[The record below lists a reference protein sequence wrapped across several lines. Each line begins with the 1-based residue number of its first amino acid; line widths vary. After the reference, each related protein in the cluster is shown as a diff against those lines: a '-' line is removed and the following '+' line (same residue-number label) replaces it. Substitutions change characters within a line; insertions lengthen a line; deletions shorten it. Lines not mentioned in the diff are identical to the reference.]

1 MRNLNYISKLITF
14 LKHYSYEEILL
25 SAIALVVAFAANA
38 ATAVE
43 TTTFQGK
50 IAVGFGTIPEIDADS
65 DAATV
70 VFSKMDDGTYQFVL
84 QQFSFGEL
92 VIGDV
97 TITKGLNAEE
107 KDGTIVLTTDNVEA
121 PVTNSDMAAA
131 LGGKVLIT
139 MKATIKEGKM
149 VAELSNIHV
158 NLGGTEM
165 DVTAKFESS
174 SSTTGI
180 NSVSTASAQ
189 TSRIYDLSGRELPA
203 MQKGLNIVKMANG
216 ETVKI
221 IK

>member
-1 MRNLNYISKLITF
+1 MKRF
-14 LKHYSYEEILL
+14 LL
-25 SAIALVVAFAANA
+25 STIALVVAFAANA

-50 IAVGFGTIPEIDADS
+50 IAVGFTAEIPEIGDDS

-84 QQFSFGEL
+84 QQFSFSGL

-121 PVTNSDMAAA
+121 PVTNSDMAAM

-158 NLGGTEM
+158 NLSGTEM

-180 NSVSTASAQ
+180 NSVSTASVQ

-203 MQKGLNIVKMANG
+203 IQKGLNIVKMANG

>member
-1 MRNLNYISKLITF
+1 MKRF
-14 LKHYSYEEILL
+14 LL

-38 ATAVE
+38 STAVE

-107 KDGTIVLTTDNVEA
+107 KDGTIVLTTNNVEA
-121 PVTNSDMAAA
+121 PVTNSYMADM

-139 MKATIKEGKM
+139 MNATIKEGKM

-158 NLGGTEM
+158 NLSGTEM

-180 NSVSTASAQ
+180 NSVSNASAKA
-189 TSRIYDLSGRELPA
+189 SRIYDLSGRELPA

>member
-1 MRNLNYISKLITF
+1 MKRF
-14 LKHYSYEEILL
+14 LL

-50 IAVGFGTIPEIDADS
+50 IAVGAETIPEIGDDS

-70 VFSKMDDGTYQFVL
+70 VFNKMDDGTYQFVL
-84 QQFSFGEL
+84 QHFSFGGL

-121 PVTNSDMAAA
+121 PVTNSEMAAM

-158 NLGGTEM
+158 FLGEGL

-189 TSRIYDLSGRELPA
+189 TSRIYDLSGPELPA

>member
-1 MRNLNYISKLITF
+1 MKRF
-14 LKHYSYEEILL
+14 LL

-50 IAVGFGTIPEIDADS
+50 IAVGFTAEIPEIGDDS

-84 QQFSFGEL
+84 QQFSFSNL

-107 KDGTIVLTTDNVEA
+107 KDGTIVLTTNNVEA
-121 PVTNSDMAAA
+121 PVTNSNMATM

-139 MKATIKEGKM
+139 MKATIKDGKM

-158 NLGGTEM
+158 NLLGQEM
-165 DVTAKFESS
+165 NVTAKFESS

>member
-1 MRNLNYISKLITF
+1 MKRF
-14 LKHYSYEEILL
+14 LL

-38 ATAVE
+38 STAVE

-84 QQFSFGEL
+84 QQFSYGEL

-121 PVTNSDMAAA
+121 PVTNSDMAAM

-158 NLGGTEM
+158 FLGEGL

-174 SSTTGI
+174 PSTTGI

>member
-1 MRNLNYISKLITF
+1 MKKF
-14 LKHYSYEEILL
+14 LL
-25 SAIALVVAFAANA
+25 SAIAMVVTLAANA

-43 TTTFQGK
+43 TTTFKGK
-50 IAVGFGTIPEIDADS
+50 IAVDITATAIPEIDKDS
-65 DAATV
+65 DPATV

-107 KDGTIVLTTDNVEA
+107 KDGTIVLTTNNVEA

>member
-1 MRNLNYISKLITF
+1 MKRF
-14 LKHYSYEEILL
+14 LL

-50 IAVGFGTIPEIDADS
+50 IAVGFETIPEIDDNS

-70 VFSKMDDGTYQFVL
+70 VFRKMDDGTYQFVL
-84 QQFSFGEL
+84 QQFSFSGL

-121 PVTNSDMAAA
+121 PVTNSDMAAM

-158 NLGGTEM
+158 NLSGTEM

-180 NSVSTASAQ
+180 NSVSNASAKA
-189 TSRIYDLSGRELPA
+189 SRIYDLSGRELPA

>member
-1 MRNLNYISKLITF
+1 MKRF
-14 LKHYSYEEILL
+14 LL

-70 VFSKMDDGTYQFVL
+70 VFSKMNDGTYQFVL
-84 QQFSFGEL
+84 QQFSFSGL

-121 PVTNSDMAAA
+121 PVTNSDMAAM

-139 MKATIKEGKM
+139 MKATIKDGKM

-180 NSVSTASAQ
+180 NSVSTASAKA
-189 TSRIYDLSGRELPA
+189 SRIYDLSGRELPA

>member
-1 MRNLNYISKLITF
+1 MKRF
-14 LKHYSYEEILL
+14 LL

-50 IAVGFGTIPEIDADS
+50 IAVGFETIPEIDDNS

-84 QQFSFGEL
+84 QQFSFSGL

-121 PVTNSDMAAA
+121 PVTNSDMAAM

-158 NLGGTEM
+158 NLSGTEM

-174 SSTTGI
+174 SSTGI
-180 NSVSTASAQ
+180 NSVSTASAK

>member
-1 MRNLNYISKLITF
+1 MKRF
-14 LKHYSYEEILL
+14 LL

-84 QQFSFGEL
+84 QQFSYGEL
-92 VIGDV
+92 IIGDV

-158 NLGGTEM
+158 FLGEGLN
-165 DVTAKFESS
+165 VTAKFESS

>member
-1 MRNLNYISKLITF
+1 MKRF
-14 LKHYSYEEILL
+14 LL

-50 IAVGFGTIPEIDADS
+50 IAVGFTAEIPEIGDDS

-84 QQFSFGEL
+84 QQFSFSGL

-121 PVTNSDMAAA
+121 PVTNSDMAAM

-158 NLGGTEM
+158 NLSGTEM

-180 NSVSTASAQ
+180 NSVSTASVQ

>member
-1 MRNLNYISKLITF
+1 MKRF
-14 LKHYSYEEILL
+14 LL

-50 IAVGFGTIPEIDADS
+50 IAVGSGTIPEIDADS

>member
-1 MRNLNYISKLITF
+1 MKRF
-14 LKHYSYEEILL
+14 LL
-25 SAIALVVAFAANA
+25 STIALVVAFAANA

-121 PVTNSDMAAA
+121 PVTNSDMATM

-139 MKATIKEGKM
+139 MKATIKDGKM

>member
-1 MRNLNYISKLITF
+1 MKRF
-14 LKHYSYEEILL
+14 LL

-121 PVTNSDMAAA
+121 PVTNSDMAAM

-139 MKATIKEGKM
+139 MKATIKDGKM

-180 NSVSTASAQ
+180 NSVSTASAKA
-189 TSRIYDLSGRELPA
+189 SRIYDLSGRELPA

>member
-1 MRNLNYISKLITF
+1 MKRF
-14 LKHYSYEEILL
+14 LL

-50 IAVGFGTIPEIDADS
+50 IAVGFETIPEIDDNS

-84 QQFSFGEL
+84 QQFSFSGL

-121 PVTNSDMAAA
+121 PVTNSDMAAM

-158 NLGGTEM
+158 NLSGTEM
-165 DVTAKFESS
+165 NVTAKFESS
-174 SSTTGI
+174 SSTGI

>member
-1 MRNLNYISKLITF
+1 MKRF
-14 LKHYSYEEILL
+14 LL

-50 IAVGFGTIPEIDADS
+50 IAVGAETIPEIGDDS

-70 VFSKMDDGTYQFVL
+70 VFNKMDDGTYQFVL
-84 QQFSFGEL
+84 QHFSFGGI

-121 PVTNSDMAAA
+121 PVTNSEMAAM

-158 NLGGTEM
+158 FLGEGL

-180 NSVSTASAQ
+180 NSVSTASTQ

>member
-1 MRNLNYISKLITF
+1 MKRF
-14 LKHYSYEEILL
+14 LL

-50 IAVGFGTIPEIDADS
+50 IAVGAGTIPEIDDNS

-84 QQFSFGEL
+84 QQFKFGDL

-121 PVTNSDMAAA
+121 PVTNSDMAAM

-158 NLGGTEM
+158 NLLGTEM
-165 DVTAKFESS
+165 NVTAKFESS

-189 TSRIYDLSGRELPA
+189 ASRIYDLSGRELPA

>member
-1 MRNLNYISKLITF
+1 MKRF
-14 LKHYSYEEILL
+14 LL

-50 IAVGFGTIPEIDADS
+50 IAVGFETIPEIDDNS

-70 VFSKMDDGTYQFVL
+70 VFSKMDDDTYQFVL

-121 PVTNSDMAAA
+121 PVTNSDMAAM

-139 MKATIKEGKM
+139 MKATIKDGKM

-158 NLGGTEM
+158 NLSGTEM

-180 NSVSTASAQ
+180 NSVSNASAKA
-189 TSRIYDLSGRELPA
+189 SRIYDLSGRELPT

>member
-1 MRNLNYISKLITF
+1 MKRF
-14 LKHYSYEEILL
+14 LL

-50 IAVGFGTIPEIDADS
+50 IAVGFTAEIPEIGDDS

-84 QQFSFGEL
+84 QQFSFSDL

-121 PVTNSDMAAA
+121 PVTNSEMAAM

-158 NLGGTEM
+158 FLGEGL

-174 SSTTGI
+174 SSTGI
-180 NSVSTASAQ
+180 NSVSTASAKA
-189 TSRIYDLSGRELPA
+189 SRIYDLSGRELPA

>member
-1 MRNLNYISKLITF
+1 MKRF
-14 LKHYSYEEILL
+14 LL

-50 IAVGFGTIPEIDADS
+50 IAVGFETIPEIDDNS

-70 VFSKMDDGTYQFVL
+70 VFRKMDDGTYQFVL
-84 QQFSFGEL
+84 QQFSFSGL

-121 PVTNSDMAAA
+121 PVTNSDMAAM

-158 NLGGTEM
+158 NLSGTEM

>member
-1 MRNLNYISKLITF
+1 MKRF
-14 LKHYSYEEILL
+14 LL
-25 SAIALVVAFAANA
+25 SAIALVLAFAANA

-50 IAVGFGTIPEIDADS
+50 IAVGAETIPEIGDDS

-70 VFSKMDDGTYQFVL
+70 VFNKMDDGTYQFVL
-84 QQFSFGEL
+84 QQFSFSGI

-121 PVTNSDMAAA
+121 PVTNSEMAAM

-158 NLGGTEM
+158 NLLGTEM
-165 DVTAKFESS
+165 NVTAKFESS

>member
-1 MRNLNYISKLITF
+1 MKRF
-14 LKHYSYEEILL
+14 LL

-121 PVTNSDMAAA
+121 PVTNSDMAAM

-158 NLGGTEM
+158 NLSGTEM

-180 NSVSTASAQ
+180 NSVSTASAL

>member
-1 MRNLNYISKLITF
+1 MKRF
-14 LKHYSYEEILL
+14 LL

-43 TTTFQGK
+43 TTTFQGN
-50 IAVGFGTIPEIDADS
+50 IAVGAGTIPEIDDNS

-84 QQFSFGEL
+84 QQFKFGDL

-121 PVTNSDMAAA
+121 PVTNSDMAAM

-139 MKATIKEGKM
+139 MNATIKEGKM

-158 NLGGTEM
+158 NLLGQEM

-180 NSVSTASAQ
+180 NSVSNASAKA
-189 TSRIYDLSGRELPA
+189 SRIYDLSGRELPA

>member
-1 MRNLNYISKLITF
+1 MKRF
-14 LKHYSYEEILL
+14 LL

-50 IAVGFGTIPEIDADS
+50 IAVGFETIPEIDDNS

-84 QQFSFGEL
+84 QQFSFSGL

-121 PVTNSDMAAA
+121 PVTNSDMAAM

-158 NLGGTEM
+158 NLSGTEM

-180 NSVSTASAQ
+180 NSVSTASAKA
-189 TSRIYDLSGRELPA
+189 SRIYDLSGRELPA

>member
-1 MRNLNYISKLITF
+1 MKRF
-14 LKHYSYEEILL
+14 LL

-50 IAVGFGTIPEIDADS
+50 IAVGFTAEIPEIGDDS

-84 QQFSFGEL
+84 QQFSFSNL

-107 KDGTIVLTTDNVEA
+107 KDGTIVLTTNNVEA
-121 PVTNSDMAAA
+121 PVTNSDMAAM

-139 MKATIKEGKM
+139 MKATIKDGKM

-158 NLGGTEM
+158 NLSGTEM

-180 NSVSTASAQ
+180 NSVSNASAKA
-189 TSRIYDLSGRELPA
+189 SRIYDLSGRELPT
-203 MQKGLNIVKMANG
+203 MQKGLNIVKMVNG

>member
-1 MRNLNYISKLITF
+1 MKRF
-14 LKHYSYEEILL
+14 LL
-25 SAIALVVAFAANA
+25 STIALVVAFAANA

-50 IAVGFGTIPEIDADS
+50 IAVGFTAEIPEIGDDS

-84 QQFSFGEL
+84 QQFSFSGL

-121 PVTNSDMAAA
+121 PVTNSEMAAA

-180 NSVSTASAQ
+180 NSVSTASAKA
-189 TSRIYDLSGRELPA
+189 SRIYDLSGRELPA

>member
-1 MRNLNYISKLITF
+1 MKKF
-14 LKHYSYEEILL
+14 LL
-25 SAIALVVAFAANA
+25 SAIAMVVTLAANA

-43 TTTFQGK
+43 TTTFNGN
-50 IAVGFGTIPEIDADS
+50 IAVDVTGAAIPEIDKDS
-65 DAATV
+65 DPATV

-84 QQFSFGEL
+84 EQFKFNGII
-92 VIGDV
+92 IGDV
-97 TITKGLNAEE
+97 TITKGLKAEE
-107 KDGTIVLTTDNVEA
+107 KDGALVLTTDNVEA
-121 PVTNSDMAAA
+121 AVTNSDMAAA

-139 MKATIKEGKM
+139 MKATIKDGKM

>member
-1 MRNLNYISKLITF
+1 MKRF
-14 LKHYSYEEILL
+14 LL

-121 PVTNSDMAAA
+121 PVTNSDMAAM
-131 LGGKVLIT
+131 LGGKVIIT

-158 NLGGTEM
+158 NLLGTEM
-165 DVTAKFESS
+165 NVTAKFESS

>member
-1 MRNLNYISKLITF
+1 MKRF
-14 LKHYSYEEILL
+14 LL

>member
-1 MRNLNYISKLITF
+1 MKRF
-14 LKHYSYEEILL
+14 LL

-50 IAVGFGTIPEIDADS
+50 IAVGAGTIPEIDADS

-70 VFSKMDDGTYQFVL
+70 VFSKMGDGTYQFVL
-84 QQFSFGEL
+84 QQFSYGEL

-121 PVTNSDMAAA
+121 PVTNSDMAAM

-158 NLGGTEM
+158 FLGEGL

>member
-1 MRNLNYISKLITF
+1 MKRF
-14 LKHYSYEEILL
+14 LL

-50 IAVGFGTIPEIDADS
+50 IAVGAETIPEIGDDS

-70 VFSKMDDGTYQFVL
+70 VFNKMDDGTYQFVL
-84 QQFSFGEL
+84 QQFSFSGI

-121 PVTNSDMAAA
+121 PVTNSDMAAM

-158 NLGGTEM
+158 FLGEGL

-180 NSVSTASAQ
+180 NSVSTASVQ

>member
-1 MRNLNYISKLITF
+1 MKRF
-14 LKHYSYEEILL
+14 LL

-50 IAVGFGTIPEIDADS
+50 IAVGAETIPEIGDDS

-70 VFSKMDDGTYQFVL
+70 VFSKMDDDTYQFVL
-84 QQFSFGEL
+84 QQFKFGDL

-107 KDGTIVLTTDNVEA
+107 KDGTMVLTTDNVEA
-121 PVTNSDMAAA
+121 PVTNSYMATM

-139 MKATIKEGKM
+139 MNATIKEGKM

-158 NLGGTEM
+158 NLLGQEM
-165 DVTAKFESS
+165 NVTAKFESS

-180 NSVSTASAQ
+180 NSVSNASAK

>member
-1 MRNLNYISKLITF
+1 MKRF
-14 LKHYSYEEILL
+14 LL

-50 IAVGFGTIPEIDADS
+50 IAVGAETIPEIGDDS

-70 VFSKMDDGTYQFVL
+70 VFNKMDDGTYQFVL
-84 QQFSFGEL
+84 QQFSFGGL

-121 PVTNSDMAAA
+121 PVTNSDMAAM

-158 NLGGTEM
+158 FLGEGL

-189 TSRIYDLSGRELPA
+189 TSRIYDLSGRELLA

>member
-1 MRNLNYISKLITF
+1 MKRF
-14 LKHYSYEEILL
+14 LL

-50 IAVGFGTIPEIDADS
+50 IAVGAETIPEIDDNS

-84 QQFSFGEL
+84 QQFSFSGL

-121 PVTNSDMAAA
+121 PVTNSDMAAM

-139 MKATIKEGKM
+139 MKATIKDGKM

-180 NSVSTASAQ
+180 NSVSTASAKA
-189 TSRIYDLSGRELPA
+189 SRIYDLSGRELPA

>member
-1 MRNLNYISKLITF
+1 MKRF
-14 LKHYSYEEILL
+14 LL

-50 IAVGFGTIPEIDADS
+50 IAVGAGTIPEIDDNS

-84 QQFSFGEL
+84 QQFKFGEL

-97 TITKGLNAEE
+97 TITKGLNAEG

-121 PVTNSDMAAA
+121 PVTNSDMAAM

-139 MKATIKEGKM
+139 MKATIKDGKM